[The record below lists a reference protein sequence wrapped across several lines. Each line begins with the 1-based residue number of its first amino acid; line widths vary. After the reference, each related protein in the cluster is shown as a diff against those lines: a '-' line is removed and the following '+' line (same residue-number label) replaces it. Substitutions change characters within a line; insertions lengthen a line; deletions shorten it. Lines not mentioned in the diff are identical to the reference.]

1 MRGEIIAIGDE
12 LTTGRILNTTSF
24 FAASQL
30 FAAGH
35 EVIAMT
41 TIGDEVELIGQT
53 IRQALA
59 RADFLI
65 VTGGLGPTTDDLTN
79 RAVSDALAR
88 PSTFYP
94 EISKK
99 IAAYGRDASPEVQS
113 ALSKLAWLPAGAH
126 ALHTEAKT
134 AGYFLVQDGK
144 PIFFLP
150 GVPHEMKE
158 LLVETV
164 LTRLAVWEGE
174 EGRRVRQKVYKVVG
188 LAEAEINNKLEHLEG
203 ADYRVRIGYYPVFPE
218 VHVSLTVTGNGDET
232 TEGHFLACDTAISE
246 ILGRAIYGCGND
258 TLEGVVGRLLN
269 WQGKSLAVAESCTGG
284 LLAQKVT
291 RVAGSS
297 VYFLG
302 GVVAYSNE
310 LKKQLLG
317 VPAAML
323 TQQGAVSSETAR
335 AMAEGIRRL
344 TGADLGVSITGI
356 AGPDGGSEAK
366 PVGTV
371 YLALAT
377 AAGTDDRL
385 LHLAGD
391 RWQIQE
397 HASQIALDLVRRS
410 LLDSE

>member
-35 EVIAMT
+35 EVLAMT

-53 IRQALA
+53 IRQALS

-79 RAVSDALAR
+79 LAVSAALDR
-88 PSTFYP
+88 PATFHP
-94 EISKK
+94 EIFRK
-99 IAAYGRDASPEVQS
+99 IADHGRNNRPEVQS
-113 ALSKLAWLPAGAH
+113 ALEKLAWLPAGAH

-134 AGYFLVQDGK
+134 AGYFLVQHGK

-158 LLVETV
+158 LLLETV

-174 EGRRVRQKVYKVVG
+174 EGRQVRQKVYKVVG
-188 LAEAEINNKLEHLEG
+188 LAESEINTKLEHLEDG
-203 ADYRVRIGYYPVFPE
+203 AHGVRIGYYPVFPE
-218 VHVSLTVTGNGDET
+218 VHVSLTVAGNGDET
-232 TEGHFLACDTAISE
+232 IDQRFYDLDTAISD
-246 ILGRAIYGCGND
+246 ILGRAIYGCGTD
-258 TLEGVVGRLLN
+258 SLEGVVGRLLG
-269 WQGKSLAVAESCTGG
+269 WQGKTLAVAESCSGG
-284 LLAQKVT
+284 LMAHKVT
-291 RVAGSS
+291 RVSGSS
-297 VYFLG
+297 AYFLG
-302 GVVAYSNE
+302 GVVAYSND
-310 LKKQLLG
+310 LKKKLLG
-317 VPAAML
+317 VPADTL
-323 TQQGAVSSETAR
+323 TQYGAVSSETAR
-335 AMAEGIRRL
+335 AMAEGIRRV

-356 AGPDGGSEAK
+356 AGPSGGSEAK

-371 YLALAT
+371 SMALAT
-377 AAGTDDRL
+377 AGGTDDHL
-385 LHLAGD
+385 LQLAGD

-397 HASQIALDLVRRS
+397 HASQLALDMVRRS